1 MSLGSDDEAVVIK
14 MDRKKVIFFLRRKN
28 RQDLV
33 TLGFRMRGLHEQSSA
48 LGMWVARLKSQK
60 EEM

>member
-33 TLGFRMRGLHEQSSA
+33 TLGFRMRGLHEQSSG

>member
-1 MSLGSDDEAVVIK
+1 MSLGPDDEAVVIK

-33 TLGFRMRGLHEQSSA
+33 TLGFRMRGLHEQSSG